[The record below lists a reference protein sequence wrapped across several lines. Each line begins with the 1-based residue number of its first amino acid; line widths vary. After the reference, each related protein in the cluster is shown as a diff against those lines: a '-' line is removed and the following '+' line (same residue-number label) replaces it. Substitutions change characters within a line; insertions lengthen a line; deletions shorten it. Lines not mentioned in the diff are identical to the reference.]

1 MRIAQIAPLIESVPP
16 RLYGGTERI
25 VSYLTKALVAQGH
38 ASQFPALAFRNGS
51 VPEVIDKGVTGEVVD
66 SVNEAICKIRS
77 VLALDASSSGSRPPA
92 WPSTTL
98 KSIGS

>member
-1 MRIAQIAPLIESVPP
+1 LIESVPP

-38 ASQFPALAFRNGS
+38 ASQFPVRAFRNGS

-66 SVNEAICKIRS
+66 NVNEAICKIRS
-77 VLALDASSSGSRPPA
+77 VLALDRGRYADASSSGSRLPA